1 MVIKVETTE
10 GFHTKT
16 MNCDHIQALTEV
28 SETFVT
34 RMASLISE
42 VGIIT
47 DYNLLATEI
56 AQPLSEEFIEDEELK
71 QDYLMHMDL
80 TEAISTGVGKVGYDE
95 EMIWQL
101 KQRITP
107 EDRFNMIKLNFRYG
121 QDQILEDCDG
131 FKYWLYNLLGYP
143 YYIFQKITGQS
154 IVKLWKPYRCNDF

>member
-1 MVIKVETTE
+1 
-10 GFHTKT
+10 
-16 MNCDHIQALTEV
+16 MNCDHIQAMTEV

-47 DYNLLATEI
+47 DYNLIATEI

-80 TEAISTGVGKVGYDE
+80 NEAISTGVGKVGYDE

-101 KQRITP
+101 K
-107 EDRFNMIKLNFRYG
+107 
-121 QDQILEDCDG
+121 
-131 FKYWLYNLLGYP
+131 
-143 YYIFQKITGQS
+143 
-154 IVKLWKPYRCNDF
+154 